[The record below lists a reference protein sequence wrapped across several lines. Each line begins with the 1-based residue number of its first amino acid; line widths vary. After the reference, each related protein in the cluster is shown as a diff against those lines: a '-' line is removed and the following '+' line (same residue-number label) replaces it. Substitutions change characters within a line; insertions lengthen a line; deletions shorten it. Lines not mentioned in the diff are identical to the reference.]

1 MKKSLLFML
10 LTLMGHSM
18 MAKPVEPEKAAQV
31 AKNFVAQYVKG
42 ANQYSAEVVYTH
54 LMPKSRQAAM
64 YVVNV
69 GNTFVLVSANDV
81 AHPVLGYSLS
91 RPWPTK
97 SGERADAGVKLPSQI
112 TSYLDDLAG
121 QIEAAS
127 GVDPDQ
133 ETASEWQQLLT
144 LNSQLLT
151 TNPPDSVGPLLTTTW
166 DQSPYY
172 NALCPKDV
180 NGQAVT
186 GCVATAMAQIINYW
200 GYPIHG
206 RGTHSY
212 NSNYGTLSVNYD
224 SANYDYAN
232 MPSELTAASTPAQ
245 VNAVATLMRDC
256 GVALNMDYAANGSG
270 AFDQEVRTALINY
283 FKYNPNLSLAE
294 EAFFLPDEWKAMLK
308 NDLDAGRPI
317 YYAGITSNLLGHAFV
332 CDGYKQNGFFHFN
345 FGWSGLGD
353 GWYMLSAV
361 NPYGMCFS
369 VNRTAIF
376 GIVPDGNSNVILGQM
391 QGNNTFTINEP
402 LEFYHLLGHNQYA
415 GASYGNNCNNTVTFV
430 NADSN
435 QMVVDI
441 IEFEDQSVDIY
452 NGADTSNLIRHLC
465 GGCDNNI
472 NPVLSIDTAIT
483 LTYKG
488 NFLYGGFKL
497 VISNSDECRMVSN
510 VRASVDST
518 SVVLSWT
525 ENGTASNWHIE
536 YGLDNFVL
544 GEGYTINTNDTIV
557 NVTGLIKN
565 EDYDFYIQPEC
576 GTWFGPVKVQP
587 RASYWSDIVHS
598 IPEGYVADTSGNITI
613 STAEGLAWWAKQV
626 NNSVDT
632 WPIDSIVFATVT
644 LTSDIDLDGY
654 LWKPVYEYYGNFN
667 GNGHVIKNL
676 TIIEKGENSQRAGYG
691 FFRLCCDNT
700 ISDLG
705 FKDPYIRIKG
715 GSTGISPSNHS
726 VYWVCTG
733 VLSGFLTRA
742 NVINCGVANGTLI
755 QTYAYPSL
763 YDGLLTGKISET
775 SIMNCY
781 ASGEIKTVSY
791 MVGGF
796 VGFMQHDGNNIQN
809 CYSSVDVA
817 RRVASFCGGTDGGTI
832 HNCYS
837 IEDSIPLFVNQNAI
851 LCNIIDTR
859 RFDKETLLL
868 NDSVIIDSVGCSD
881 LLTALNRRVEYQ
893 NSDNWRI
900 WQEDTA
906 MVNGGFPI
914 FGDYFS
920 VVCPN
925 VDSINAINVE
935 KDSGYA
941 IRVSWSNAYNE
952 KNWMVKYWET
962 DSLENTALYIE
973 TDTNVIE
980 LLPSTIGV
988 KYNICVRGNCDN
1000 SHHSSW
1006 GNPVQIIYDKP
1017 YWTDVV
1023 TTLPNGYFVDE
1034 EGNITIL
1041 SAEGLAWLA
1050 KCANGEEGLNN
1061 DYYRNIN
1068 VHLQS
1073 DIDLDFYKWKPIR
1086 QFYGN
1091 IYGHGHTISN
1101 IYCREDSDLGG
1112 LISDAIDGEFRDI
1125 NINGNVIA
1133 HSLVGGLMGTAMGV
1147 SIKNCHSA
1155 VNVMGFFING
1165 GKAGS
1170 LVGEVISSE
1179 IINCSATGDVSA
1191 ISMGGGLVGM
1201 LNHSVIINCFA
1212 TGSLLVFEPIM
1223 CYIQRGG
1230 LVGSMFGNNIIRN
1243 SYASGE
1249 IQLRCSAASGTLS
1262 GYSMESDE
1270 ITNCYGKIDTNE
1282 LGINGVNNQSVNC
1295 HDNTL
1300 FNINGRLV
1308 DTVEVDGI
1316 IYEYLLDALN
1326 AWVDANNTEGGY
1338 RHWAADSTGVNG
1350 GFPVFAY
1357 IPCTPTTGSDSIVV
1371 CDSYTWHNTLFTEST
1386 TLTDTLTNI
1395 AGCDSIVMHY
1405 LIVNHP
1411 VHTATNETACESY
1424 AWNGTDYTASGA
1436 YTYIHLDANNC
1447 MQVDTL
1453 HLTIN
1458 TPVHTATTQVAC
1470 EAYTWTAGSGTTYTD
1485 GGNYIYAHADSNG
1498 CTQVDTLH
1506 LTINNP
1512 VHTATTEV
1520 VCDSYTWQGATITV
1534 SGDYTFPHD
1543 DANGCTQVDTLH
1555 LTINYSDAVNEID
1568 TACEDY
1574 FFGGEWI
1581 TVSGQYTDTLTNAAG
1596 CDSIATLILTINN
1609 PVHTA
1614 TTVTAC
1620 DSYTWQE
1627 SIITTSG
1634 TYHYTHTDAHGCTQ
1648 DDTLYLTINH
1658 NDTVIVDEEVCD
1670 SLTWYGTTYTASAYG
1685 VQYLIVPNTVGCDS
1699 IFFLD
1704 LTVNYTTYGEMSAV
1718 SCDSYAWDW
1727 NGAVYTASGDYT
1739 YRDTVNMNSQF
1750 CDSILTLH
1758 LTINHSATSDTT
1770 ATACD
1775 LFVWYGH
1782 MGYDVSGNY
1791 EHRWWNVT
1799 ADGCDSI
1806 LTMHL
1811 TINHSAE
1818 TTVTDTAEGSYTWNG
1833 TTYTESGTYT
1843 WTGETVEG
1851 CDSSVTLILTI
1862 NQVGIFDIQNSEFK
1876 INIFPNPTTDLLT
1889 IDADDIFSVEL
1900 FDLNGRRIFSS
1911 EVDSSP
1917 FTVHLSP
1924 FTLSAGS
1931 YLLRIHTRQ
1940 GTAVQH
1946 VILK

>member
-1 MKKSLLFML
+1 
-10 LTLMGHSM
+10 
-18 MAKPVEPEKAAQV
+18 
-31 AKNFVAQYVKG
+31 
-42 ANQYSAEVVYTH
+42 
-54 LMPKSRQAAM
+54 
-64 YVVNV
+64 
-69 GNTFVLVSANDV
+69 
-81 AHPVLGYSLS
+81 
-91 RPWPTK
+91 
-97 SGERADAGVKLPSQI
+97 
-112 TSYLDDLAG
+112 
-121 QIEAAS
+121 
-127 GVDPDQ
+127 
-133 ETASEWQQLLT
+133 
-144 LNSQLLT
+144 
-151 TNPPDSVGPLLTTTW
+151 
-166 DQSPYY
+166 
-172 NALCPKDV
+172 
-180 NGQAVT
+180 
-186 GCVATAMAQIINYW
+186 
-200 GYPIHG
+200 
-206 RGTHSY
+206 
-212 NSNYGTLSVNYD
+212 
-224 SANYDYAN
+224 
-232 MPSELTAASTPAQ
+232 
-245 VNAVATLMRDC
+245 
-256 GVALNMDYAANGSG
+256 
-270 AFDQEVRTALINY
+270 
-283 FKYNPNLSLAE
+283 
-294 EAFFLPDEWKAMLK
+294 MLK

-317 YYAGITSNLLGHAFV
+317 YYAGITSNLSGHAFV

-376 GIVPDGNSNVILGQM
+376 GIVPDRNSNVILGQM

-402 LEFYHLLGHNQYA
+402 LEFYHLLGRNQYD
-415 GASYGNNCNNTVTFV
+415 GANYGNNCNNTVTFV

-435 QMVVDI
+435 HIVVDI

-452 NGADTSNLIRHLC
+452 SGADTSNLIRHLC
-465 GGCDNNI
+465 GGCDNNM
-472 NPVLSIDTAIT
+472 NPVITIDTAVT

-488 NFLYGGFKL
+488 NMLYGGFKL
-497 VISNSDECRMVSN
+497 VIGSSNECRMVSN
-510 VRASVDST
+510 VIASTDST
-518 SVVLSWT
+518 SVVLMWT
-525 ENGTASNWHIE
+525 ENGTASNWQIE
-536 YGLDNFVL
+536 YGLENFVL
-544 GEGYTINTNDTIV
+544 GEGDTINTNDTIV

-565 EDYDFYIQPEC
+565 EDYDFYIRPEC
-576 GTWFGPVKVQP
+576 GAWFGPVKVQP

-598 IPEGYVADTSGNITI
+598 IPEGYITDSSGNITI

-626 NNSVDT
+626 NNSFGI
-632 WPIDSIVFATVT
+632 WPLNSIVFATVT

-654 LWKPVYEYYGNFN
+654 LWKPVYEYYGNIN

-715 GSTGISPSNHS
+715 GSTGISPSNHN

-742 NVINCGVANGTLI
+742 NVINCGVTNGSLI

-781 ASGEIKTVSY
+781 TSGEIKTVSY

-796 VGFMQHDGNNIQN
+796 VGFMQEDRNNIQN
-809 CYSSVDVA
+809 CYSSVDVV
-817 RRVASFCGGTDGGTI
+817 RRVASFCGGTDGGII

-881 LLTALNRRVEYQ
+881 LLTALNRRVEYE

-941 IRVSWSNAYNE
+941 IRVSWPNADNE
-952 KNWMVKYWET
+952 NNWMVKYWET

-980 LLPSTIGV
+980 LFPSTMGV

-1000 SHHSSW
+1000 SYHSSW
-1006 GNPVQIIYDKP
+1006 GNPVQITYDKP

-1023 TTLPNGYFVDE
+1023 TTLPNGYYVDE
-1034 EGNITIL
+1034 EGNIMIL

-1061 DYYRNIN
+1061 DYYRNKN
-1068 VHLQS
+1068 VHLQN
-1073 DIDLDFYKWKPIR
+1073 DIDLGFYKWKPIR

-1133 HSLVGGLMGTAMGV
+1133 HSLVGGLMGSAMGV
-1147 SIKNCHSA
+1147 SINNCHSA
-1155 VNVMGFFING
+1155 VNVSGFFING

-1170 LVGEVISSE
+1170 LVGEVISSD
-1179 IINCSATGDVSA
+1179 IINCSATGNVSGYT
-1191 ISMGGGLVGM
+1191 MCGGLVGM
-1201 LNHSVIINCFA
+1201 IGHSNIINSFS
-1212 TGSLLVFEPIM
+1212 TGDLIASEESFI
-1223 CYIQRGG
+1223 CYADRGG
-1230 LVGSMFGNNIIRN
+1230 LVGFMLRDNRINN
-1243 SYASGE
+1243 SYAVGNVQLGACSN
-1249 IQLRCSAASGTLS
+1249 IQGTLVGHS
-1262 GYSMESDE
+1262 SESDE
-1270 ITNCYGKIDTNE
+1270 ITNCYAKVDTNG
-1282 LGINGVNNQSVNC
+1282 LGINGANTSLINC
-1295 HDNTL
+1295 HDNAI
-1300 FNINGRLV
+1300 FDINGILI
-1308 DTVEVDGI
+1308 DTVNVNGI
-1316 IYEYLLDALN
+1316 AYEYLLDALN
-1326 AWVDANNTEGGY
+1326 AWVDTYDTTGNY
-1338 RHWAADSTGVNG
+1338 RHWAADSTGENG
-1350 GFPVFAY
+1350 GFPVFAA
-1357 IPCTPTTGSDSIVV
+1357 IPCTPATGSDSIVV
-1371 CDSYTWHNTLFTEST
+1371 CDSYTWRGTTYTSSTE
-1386 TLTDTLTNI
+1386 LMDTLSTLD
-1395 AGCDSIVMHY
+1395 GCDSIVTHY
-1405 LIVNHP
+1405 LNVKHST
-1411 VHTATNETACESY
+1411 TATEMSTDCESY
-1424 AWNGTDYTASGA
+1424 FWRGQW
-1436 YTYIHLDANNC
+1436 L
-1447 MQVDTL
+1447 
-1453 HLTIN
+1453 
-1458 TPVHTATTQVAC
+1458 VA
-1470 EAYTWTAGSGTTYTD
+1470 
-1485 GGNYIYAHADSNG
+1485 
-1498 CTQVDTLH
+1498 
-1506 LTINNP
+1506 
-1512 VHTATTEV
+1512 
-1520 VCDSYTWQGATITV
+1520 
-1534 SGDYTFPHD
+1534 
-1543 DANGCTQVDTLH
+1543 
-1555 LTINYSDAVNEID
+1555 
-1568 TACEDY
+1568 
-1574 FFGGEWI
+1574 
-1581 TVSGQYTDTLTNAAG
+1581 SGQYVDSLTNTAG

-1627 SIITTSG
+1627 AVITTSG

-1658 NDTVIVDEEVCD
+1658 
-1670 SLTWYGTTYTASAYG
+1670 
-1685 VQYLIVPNTVGCDS
+1685 
-1699 IFFLD
+1699 
-1704 LTVNYTTYGEMSAV
+1704 
-1718 SCDSYAWDW
+1718 
-1727 NGAVYTASGDYT
+1727 
-1739 YRDTVNMNSQF
+1739 
-1750 CDSILTLH
+1750 
-1758 LTINHSATSDTT
+1758 SATADTT

-1775 LFVWYGH
+1775 LFVWYGN
-1782 MGYDVSGNY
+1782 MGYDVSGDY
-1791 EHRWWNVT
+1791 EHQWWNVT

-1811 TINHSAE
+1811 TVNHSAE
-1818 TTVTDTAEGSYTWNG
+1818 TTVTDTAEGSYTWHDS
-1833 TTYTESGTYT
+1833 TYTESGAYI
-1843 WTGETVEG
+1843 WIGETTEG
-1851 CDSSVTLILTI
+1851 CDSTVTLILTI

-1876 INIFPNPTTDLLT
+1876 INVFPNPTTDLLT
-1889 IDADDIFSVEL
+1889 IDADDILSVEL

-1917 FTVHLSP
+1917 FSIHLSP